1 MAVLNKYIFDF
12 YQRAWWSTS
21 LMIMFCSWWKVY
33 SVMESHRWWW
43 WWRFSMMMILMTID
57 NDDDDDDD
65 DDKLV
70 VREAL
75 FSVVSEQCREMS
87 VGVQSE
93 HCAREQYL
101 IPMHCKLYISS
112 WKYEAQAGLSWWIV
126 GRLRFS
132 TGRLLTSCFAS
143 ATLSSKETWSK
154 I

>member
-1 MAVLNKYIFDF
+1 
-12 YQRAWWSTS
+12 
-21 LMIMFCSWWKVY
+21 
-33 SVMESHRWWW
+33 
-43 WWRFSMMMILMTID
+43 MTID

-87 VGVQSE
+87 VEVQSE

-101 IPMHCKLYISS
+101 IPMHCKLYIHFFL
-112 WKYEAQAGLSWWIV
+112 KIRGP
-126 GRLRFS
+126 GRPLMVDCWEVKACNGKTSHVLLRVCDS
-132 TGRLLTSCFAS
+132 QLKGDLIQDLM
-143 ATLSSKETWSK
+143 K